1 MAKLAVS
8 CILFIFFINTLFQSA
23 SAAYNVINFGAKPDG
38 KSDDTQAFLR
48 AWSSA
53 CYSNSPATL
62 HVPRGLFLVKSIS
75 FNGPC
80 RHRIVFQIDGTII
93 APSSYWSL
101 GNSGFWILFYKVNR
115 LSIHGGTIDATG
127 AGYWACRKSGKS
139 CPPPTRSI
147 SFVGASNIVVS
158 GLTSINSRFFH
169 IAIDECVNIMLR
181 KLKINA
187 PSWSPNTDGIHI
199 QSSSGITI
207 SNSAIMTGDDCIS
220 VGPGTKNLWIERIAC
235 GPGHGISIGSLGAYA
250 AEDGAKNVTVTDSIF
265 TGTQNGVRI
274 KTWARPSNG
283 FARNIRFRNIIMT
296 NVFNPIIIDQNY
308 CPDNHCPHQ
317 SSGMTISGV
326 TYRNIEGTSATP
338 VAINFGCSSSKPC
351 TGIKLQGI
359 VSQDEY
365 FAQLIR
371 VALRQFCRLLLSKP
385 RASRTREES
394 NGAE

>member
-38 KSDDTQAFLR
+38 KSDATQAFLR

-62 HVPRGLFLVKSIS
+62 HVPRGLFL
-75 FNGPC
+75 
-80 RHRIVFQIDGTII
+80 
-93 APSSYWSL
+93 
-101 GNSGFWILFYKVNR
+101 VNR

-274 KTWARPSNG
+274 KTWARPSNV

-317 SSGMTISGV
+317 SSGVTISGV

-351 TGIKLQGI
+351 T
-359 VSQDEY
+359 
-365 FAQLIR
+365 
-371 VALRQFCRLLLSKP
+371 
-385 RASRTREES
+385 
-394 NGAE
+394 

>member
-38 KSDDTQAFLR
+38 KSDATQAFLR

-207 SNSAIMTGDDCIS
+207 SNSTIMTGDDCIS

-296 NVFNPIIIDQNY
+296 KVFNPIIIDQNY

-317 SSGMTISGV
+317 ELGGGQSVAVDITTKYKKEHQQTSGSKFWLQFKQAV
-326 TYRNIEGTSATP
+326 HRNQI
-338 VAINFGCSSSKPC
+338 
-351 TGIKLQGI
+351 TGHKAYLFQ
-359 VSQDEY
+359 
-365 FAQLIR
+365 
-371 VALRQFCRLLLSKP
+371 
-385 RASRTREES
+385 
-394 NGAE
+394 